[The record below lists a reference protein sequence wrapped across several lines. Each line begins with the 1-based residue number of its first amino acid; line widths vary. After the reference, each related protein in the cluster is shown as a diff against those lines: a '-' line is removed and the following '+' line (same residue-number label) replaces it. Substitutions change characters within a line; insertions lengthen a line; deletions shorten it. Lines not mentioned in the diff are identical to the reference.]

1 MTKLILCTHTVFTL
15 CLLSEIRKETV
26 HISTDVFI
34 LKWFSPGAARLI
46 GGGSNKSG
54 RLEIYLN
61 GQWGTV
67 CDTHL
72 TDRDASVICRQLGL
86 GYDPSYLLRLY
97 CCECMVQ
104 LLITCLL
111 VYSEIGT
118 ALQHSYFGPGSGL
131 FHYERLGCRGN
142 ENSLLECR
150 GRKFV
155 SGDCNH
161 GNEAGVVC
169 AAPAGETGFF
179 ILIFLKPHAD

>member
-1 MTKLILCTHTVFTL
+1 MTKLILCTHTVFML

-26 HISTDVFI
+26 HISTDVFT
-34 LKWFSPGAARLI
+34 LSRCSQADRRRVQQERTSRNLPEWPVGDSVWHTPDWPRCMCHLSTAWPGV
-46 GGGSNKSG
+46 
-54 RLEIYLN
+54 
-61 GQWGTV
+61 W
-67 CDTHL
+67 
-72 TDRDASVICRQLGL
+72 
-86 GYDPSYLLRLY
+86 PFLLRLY
-97 CCECMVQ
+97 CYECMVQ

-179 ILIFLKPHAD
+179 ILIFLKPYAD